1 MPRDLFFVRLNVVPG
16 EAGMIEAIT
25 AELVEWDQ
33 PLEVTNLGTKS
44 RAKIH
49 LKIPKA
55 PPGPKGE
62 QGPQGPK
69 GEQGPKGDPGSVE
82 NVSWADIHGSP
93 ADSATLTQR
102 VTELI
107 NAAIVDI
114 TNEDY

>member
-62 QGPQGPK
+62 QGP
-69 GEQGPKGDPGSVE
+69 KGDPGSVE

-107 NAAIVDI
+107 NAAIVDV